1 MKRMGILIVISGL
14 CLFCQ
19 FAQADWTPAKRLT
32 WTAGDS
38 FYPAIA
44 AGPSGRVHLVWQE
57 SVSGN
62 FEIYYKRSTDGG
74 ATWLPSQRLTW
85 TSYSSEK
92 PAIAVDPSGHVH
104 VVWSDYAT
112 DNWEIIYKR
121 STNGGATWSANRR
134 LTWTSGYSDRPFLL
148 ADSSGNLYLVWHD
161 YYAPGNPEIY
171 FKKSTDGGFNW
182 TASQR
187 LTFNAGESTNS
198 SLSVDSSGC
207 LHVFWNDK
215 SPGNFE
221 IYHKKTTDGG
231 ATWSAGQRL
240 TWTAGD
246 SYVPVAAVDTSG
258 DLHLFFHDYTLGPA
272 QIYYKKS
279 TNGGAT
285 WSASQRLTWNSGA
298 SYMPSIVIDS
308 GGTLHLVWK
317 YYNTGENNV
326 YYKKSTDGGA
336 SWTSGQRLTWTAGT
350 SGEHGFT
357 IDLSNNLHLVW
368 EDFAPGNADIYY
380 RKGQ

>member
-1 MKRMGILIVISGL
+1 MKRTMLPAVAIGL
-14 CLFCQ
+14 AFL
-19 FAQADWTPAKRLT
+19 ALSARADWTPSQRLT
-32 WTAGDS
+32 WTTGDS
-38 FYPAIA
+38 FSPAIA
-44 AGPSGRVHLVWQE
+44 AGPSGRVHVVWEE
-57 SVSGN
+57 SINGN

-85 TSYSSEK
+85 TLYSSEK

-121 STNGGATWSANRR
+121 STNGGASWSASQR
-134 LTWTSGYSDRPFLL
+134 LTWTSGYSERPFLL

-198 SLSVDSSGC
+198 SLSVDSSGY

-221 IYHKKTTDGG
+221 IYHKKSTNGG
-231 ATWSAGQRL
+231 TTWSASQRL
-240 TWTAGD
+240 TWNSGG
-246 SYVPVAAVDTSG
+246 SYVPVAVGDLSG

-272 QIYYKKS
+272 QIYYEKS
-279 TNGGAT
+279 INGGAT

-298 SYMPSIVIDS
+298 SYEPSIEIDS
-308 GGTLHLVWK
+308 AGHLHLVWK
-317 YYNTGENNV
+317 YYTPGENNV

-336 SWTSGQRLTWTAGT
+336 SWTPGQRLTWTAGT
-350 SGEHGFT
+350 SEEHDLT
-357 IDLSNNLHLVW
+357 IDQSDNLHLVW
-368 EDFAPGNADIYY
+368 EDFAPGNAEIYY
-380 RKGQ
+380 RKGK